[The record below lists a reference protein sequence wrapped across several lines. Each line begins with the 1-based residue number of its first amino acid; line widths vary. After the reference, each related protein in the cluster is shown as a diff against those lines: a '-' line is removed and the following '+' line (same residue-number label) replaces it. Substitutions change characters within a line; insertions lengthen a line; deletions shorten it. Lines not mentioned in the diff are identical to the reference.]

1 MWRPYFTPLLP
12 VHLSTR
18 SALCQTDMWT
28 SKTGARRSPRPA
40 PFDAIVL
47 GPNVEFATETPEAL
61 YYDKERLLANGD
73 RWERAIARNLSLE
86 PLSVIGMRKPAPSHF
101 TGDADNRQ
109 AVKIVSAQSRNRG
122 EGIRAATERE

>member
-1 MWRPYFTPLLP
+1 MSLSANSRNGGLKGAERIVRGDVPVAAADDGRAGLL
-12 VHLSTR
+12 
-18 SALCQTDMWT
+18 QT
-28 SKTGARRSPRPA
+28 GE
-40 PFDAIVL
+40 
-47 GPNVEFATETPEAL
+47 G
-61 YYDKERLLANGD
+61 KERLLANGD